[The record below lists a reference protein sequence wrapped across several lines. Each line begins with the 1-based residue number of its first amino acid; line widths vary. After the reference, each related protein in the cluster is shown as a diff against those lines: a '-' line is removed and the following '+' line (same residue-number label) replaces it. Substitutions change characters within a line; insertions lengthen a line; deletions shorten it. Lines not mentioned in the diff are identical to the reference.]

1 MGTYVDK
8 LPNPPFDFG
17 EEKYPDNSGG
27 AVTIDL
33 VQQKFDTTMQTA
45 EDMLE
50 RLVGSGVGDGGY
62 LGRLY
67 NVIEEYSTPNI
78 GDFTVTIPNISVP
91 TATRPAPEMG
101 NLDLDFPSFDASA
114 PSLASLP
121 TIDTTGLEPAARPD
135 SITVDIDWT
144 ESEHVSSL
152 YTNLLSQLITYLQ
165 EGSTGLAADVEQALI
180 DRAQARQDIIDDK
193 LERETL
199 EFFASRGFDLPT
211 GVEDAAIAFVAA
223 ERARN
228 RTDLNEKILIEQA
241 ELAQK
246 NTQFIISAAK
256 DLEAVLRDFTNK
268 TNDRALD
275 AAKAQ
280 ANTAIALFSEN
291 VKAYIAQEQAKLE
304 NIKTQVEYLRGVVE
318 SNKGLVGMYQA
329 QGDAYKTTIDGKA
342 RRNEAVTEVFK
353 AENVGYEAES
363 RSLVAAAGVTI
374 EEYRLRVQNADM
386 QLRKAI
392 AETDASIKGYE
403 AEVGVKA
410 RISTDMANIAMQCV
424 ASAYGAVNASAGMS
438 YGFSRGKSES
448 FTHGESRDV
457 NYNLGNSLT
466 ETHNFKEESG
476 GGS

>member
-1 MGTYVDK
+1 MGTYVEQM
-8 LPNPPFDFG
+8 PNPPFDFG
-17 EEKYPDNSGG
+17 EEKYTDNSGG

-33 VQQKFDTTMQTA
+33 VQEKFSTTMQA
-45 EDMLE
+45 AQDMLE
-50 RLVGSGVGDGGY
+50 RLVGSGSGGGGY

-67 NVIEEYSTPNI
+67 DIVEEFDAPDI
-78 GDFTVTIPNISVP
+78 GDFTVTVPNISVP
-91 TATRPAPEMG
+91 TASRPAPDMG
-101 NLDLDFPSFDASA
+101 TLDLDFPSFDASA
-114 PSLASLP
+114 PSLAPLP
-121 TIDTTGLEPAARPD
+121 AIDTSGLEPAARPA
-135 SITVDIDWT
+135 SITVDVDWT

-152 YTNLLSQLITYLQ
+152 YTTLLSQLIAYLQ
-165 EGSTGLAADVEQALI
+165 AGSTGLAADVEQAII
-180 DRAQARQDIIDDK
+180 DRAQARQDVIDEK

-211 GVEDAAIAFVAA
+211 GVEDAAIAMIAA

-228 RTDLNEKILIEQA
+228 RTDLNEKVLIEQA

-246 NTQFIISAAK
+246 NTQFIISVAK
-256 DLEAVLRDFTNK
+256 DLEAILIDFTNK
-268 TNDRALD
+268 QNDRSLD

-291 VKAYIAQEQAKLE
+291 VKAYIAEEQAKLD

-329 QGDAYKTTIDGKA
+329 EADAYKTTIDGKA
-342 RRNEAVTEVFK
+342 SRNKAVADIFV
-353 AENVGYEAES
+353 AENTGYEAES
-363 RSLVAAAGVTI
+363 RALTAAAGITI
-374 EEYRLRVQNADM
+374 EEYKLRLQNGDM

-392 AETDASIKGYE
+392 AETEASIKGYE
-403 AEVGVKA
+403 AEVGIKA

-448 FTHGESRDV
+448 FTHGETRGVD
-457 NYNLGNSLT
+457 YNLTNSLQ
-466 ETHNFKEESG
+466 EEHKFKDDG
-476 GGS
+476 A